1 MTPPAW
7 TRRGAG
13 QRLTVIAAGI
23 LIGAM
28 AALAHPPFGLLFP
41 GLLAY
46 PALLILGDRAGSVRA
61 AFWRG
66 WLAGFA
72 YFFIGCWWV
81 AEAFLVNPDQAW
93 MAPFAAC
100 LLPAGMGLF
109 WGAALALFRRL
120 RGPGLARVALF
131 AACFMLFEWL
141 RGWVLTGFPWNPA
154 GASWAAGSA
163 ASQTAALFG
172 VYGLSLLT
180 VLAVSA
186 LAPLADRRDR
196 RALFAAA
203 GGLLL
208 IGAVIAGGAVRLAGI
223 EPRDSGTVI
232 RIVQANVEQQAKW
245 TPEHFAA
252 IVQSYL
258 SLTAA
263 PAGELGRPDVVIWP
277 EGALPTTWNDI
288 AHPASDVAPAMA
300 AAVDE
305 GQVLLIGMTRAYDRG
320 DGRAAYGNAVL
331 ALSDIGLA
339 GLRLDAVYDKH
350 HLVPFGE
357 YLPAGALMGR
367 LGVRSLVHVPADF
380 TPGPEPTPFDLPGLP
395 RVQPLVCYESLF
407 PGMTPRGADRPAWI
421 VNPSNDAWY
430 GATSGPRQNFNLSAY
445 RAIEEGLPMA
455 RATPTGVSALIDPW
469 GRPVQGRILPT
480 GARGVIDARLPEALA
495 PTPYSRWG
503 DWPTLM
509 AMAGLFGVGLIGE
522 RRARRPRRRDSPP
535 RVTNRMAE
543 SD

>member
-7 TRRGAG
+7 MQSGSG
-13 QRLTVIAAGI
+13 QRLAVIAAA
-23 LIGAM
+23 LVVGAL
-28 AALAHPPFGLLFP
+28 AALAHPPFGLLFA

-72 YFFIGCWWV
+72 YFFISCWWV

-109 WGAALALFRRL
+109 WGAALALFRRF
-120 RGPGLARVALF
+120 RRPGLARVALF

-163 ASQTAALFG
+163 ASQTASLFG

-180 VLAVSA
+180 VLGTGA
-186 LAPLADRRDR
+186 LAPLFERRDR
-196 RALFAAA
+196 PTMLAAAA
-203 GGLLL
+203 GVLL
-208 IGAVIAGGAVRLAGI
+208 IVAMVAGGTARLATAQ
-223 EPRDSGTVI
+223 PRDTDTVV
-232 RIVQANVEQQAKW
+232 RIVQANIAQQAKW
-245 TPEHFAA
+245 TPENFAA
-252 IVQSYL
+252 IVQSYTD
-258 SLTAA
+258 LTAA
-263 PAGELGRPDVVIWP
+263 PAGDLGRPDVVIWP
-277 EGALPTTWNDI
+277 EGALPTTWNEVS
-288 AHPASDVAPAMA
+288 HPQSWVAPAMA
-300 AAVDE
+300 ASLEE
-305 GQVLLIGMTRAYDRG
+305 GQVLIIGLSRAYDRG
-320 DGRAAYGNAVL
+320 DGQAAYGNSAF
-331 ALSDIGLA
+331 ALTSLGA
-339 GLRLDAVYDKH
+339 GGLRPDAVYDKH

-357 YLPAGALMGR
+357 YLPMGEWMSR

-380 TPGPEPTPFDLPGLP
+380 TPGPAPKPFDLPGLP
-395 RVQPLVCYESLF
+395 RVQPLICYESLF
-407 PGMTPRGADRPAWI
+407 PGMTPRGAERPAWI

-469 GRPVQGRILPT
+469 GRPVQDRTLPT
-480 GARGVIDARLPEALA
+480 GARGVIDARLPQALA

-503 DWPTLM
+503 DWPMLA
-509 AMAGLFGVGLIGE
+509 AMAGLFGLALWPL
-522 RRARRPRRRDSPP
+522 RRSAAQGR
-535 RVTNRMAE
+535 
-543 SD
+543 